1 MSSLDP
7 ILRPKS
13 IAVIGAS
20 RNPNTIGWHIL
31 DNLLEHGFRG
41 PVYPVNPNAGA
52 IHSIQAYPSIS
63 AVPGPVDL
71 AVVVVPKEHVIGVA
85 RECIDS
91 GVKGLVVISAGFKEV
106 GGAGV
111 QRERELTELVRARGV
126 RMVGPNCMGV
136 INNARE
142 IGMNA
147 TFAPATPPPGPVAF
161 MSQSGAMGASVL
173 DYAGSLGIGISSFV
187 SAGNKADV
195 SGNDL
200 LEFWRDDPDTN
211 VILMYLESLGNPATF
226 VNLARRITINKPVC
240 VVKSGRSGAGARAAA
255 SHTGAL
261 AATDLAIDAIISQ
274 AGAMRVDTVQELFDL
289 AMVFANQPLPASN
302 RVAIVTNAGGPG
314 IIIADACEAN
324 GLEVAALARE
334 TEDKLRTRLPEEASV
349 KNPVDLIASATAE
362 SYEFALSCVY
372 DDPNIDAAI
381 AAFVPPLGIQTKD
394 VAAALVRVNARHPEK
409 PLLAVLMGRQGL
421 PAGVAELHDA
431 RIPPYVFPESAA
443 RALGTMWRYRQR
455 TGRVEGRVVHYET
468 PDEQIERIVDSTLAS
483 GQLKLSEPDAL
494 RVLELYGIPVVPW
507 RFVGAAERQD
517 DGAGER
523 GNGGGAGPT
532 DYLQSLSMAAGV
544 AAEELGL
551 PVALKVVSPQIMHK
565 TDVGGVVLDLETR
578 EQVEEAVQAI
588 VTRLGGTSEG
598 RNVGKAGED
607 SIAVPPFRR
616 SDPEEPGAVLD
627 GVLLQKMAPSGTETI
642 VGLTRVPKVGPMVMF
657 GLGGI
662 YVEALRDVVLRLC
675 PLRDTDA
682 DEMIRQVKLFEL
694 LKGVRGQAPRDLAAI
709 ADVVLR
715 VSQLAMRHPHMAE
728 MDINPLLALET
739 GVMAVDARVQLS
751 SNSEREEK
759 SGVS

>member
-7 ILRPKS
+7 ILRPNS

-20 RNPNTIGWHIL
+20 RRPNTIGWHIL
-31 DNLLEHGFRG
+31 DNLLTHGFKG
-41 PVYPVNPNAGA
+41 PVYPVNPKAAA
-52 IHSIQAYPSIS
+52 IHSIPAYPTVSDI
-63 AVPGPVDL
+63 PGTVDL
-71 AVVVVPKEHVIGVA
+71 AVVVVPKEHVIGVV

-91 GVKGLVVISAGFKEV
+91 GVKGLVVISAGFREV

-111 QRERELTELVRARGV
+111 ERERELVELVRAHGI

-136 INNARE
+136 INNAADVS
-142 IGMNA
+142 MNA

-200 LEFWRDDPDTN
+200 LEFWRDDPETK
-211 VILMYLESLGNPATF
+211 VILMYLESFGNPATF
-226 VNLARRITINKPVC
+226 VKLARRITINKPVC

-261 AATDLAIDAIISQ
+261 AATDLAVDAIIQQ
-274 AGAMRVDTVQELFDL
+274 AGAIRVDTVAELFDL
-289 AMVFANQPLPASN
+289 AMAFANQPLPASN

-314 IIIADACEAN
+314 IMIADACDAN

-334 TEDKLRTRLPEEASV
+334 TEDRLRKRLPEDASV

-381 AAFVPPLGIQTKD
+381 AAFVPPLGIHTKD
-394 VAAALVRVNARHPEK
+394 VAAGLVRVNARHPEK
-409 PLLAVLMGRQGL
+409 PLLAVLMGREGL
-421 PAGVAELHDA
+421 PAGVAELHEA

-443 RALGTMWRYRQR
+443 RALGMMWRYRQR
-455 TGRVEGRVVHYET
+455 VGRVEGKVVEYE
-468 PDEQIERIVDSTLAS
+468 VDDAGVAAIIDATLAS
-483 GQLKLSEPDAL
+483 GQLKLCEPDAL

-507 RFVGAAERQD
+507 AFVGVKECEGGRTVGGRAAGRKGGKAAAGGQRGGRKNQNEGVTSLARAAAEQ
-517 DGAGER
+517 A
-523 GNGGGAGPT
+523 
-532 DYLQSLSMAAGV
+532 S
-544 AAEELGL
+544 ELGL
-551 PVALKVVSPQIMHK
+551 PVALKVVSPQVIHK
-565 TDVGGVVLDLETR
+565 TDVGGVALDLETKD
-578 EQVEEAVQAI
+578 EVERAV
-588 VTRLGGTSEG
+588 
-598 RNVGKAGED
+598 RNMVSRIG
-607 SIAVPPFRR
+607 
-616 SDPEEPGAVLD
+616 PGID
-627 GVLLQKMAPSGTETI
+627 GVLLQQMAPSGTETI

-694 LKGVRGQAPRDLAAI
+694 LKGVRGQKPRDLAAM

-715 VSQLAMRHPHMAE
+715 VSQLGMRHPRVVE
-728 MDINPLLALET
+728 MDVNPLLALESRVT
-739 GVMAVDARVQLS
+739 AVDARVQLTPEPEP
-751 SNSEREEK
+751 NEAQE
-759 SGVS
+759 GV